1 MDINPQSRLDVALG
15 TIEAL
20 RKLADHI
27 EQHGPAVIRTDSS
40 MKLDYEFAQHQLY
53 DRGLDGPMQM
63 TNVLRQMNL
72 TADLRLLTRGGDHPR
87 KGLKLTRAEDGT
99 FVRWNGE
106 QPRPPLKGEYC
117 IRPDVDDAVGYVRK
131 ARSNYKLPYFIYNSY
146 VEAPM

>member
-1 MDINPQSRLDVALG
+1 MDINPQTRLDVALG

-40 MKLDYEFAQHQLY
+40 MKLDYDFEQQTAY
-53 DRGLDGPMQM
+53 DNLGKMDTRS
-63 TNVLRQMNL
+63 VLKQMNL
-72 TADLRLLTRGGDHPR
+72 TADLRLWARSAFHPR
-87 KGLKLTRAEDGT
+87 KGLLPARAEDGT

-117 IRPDVDDAVGYVRK
+117 IRPDVDAATGYVRK
-131 ARSNYKLPYFIYNSY
+131 ARQNYKLPYFIYQ
-146 VEAPM
+146 VAVL